1 MIKTIKKNAIMFI
14 SLLLVIVC
22 GFVYCSTDFL
32 RAKQTTEIQPVTR
45 NIEINKNG
53 VDYQSILDEFDD
65 ANLQTEGSL
74 TTFEGYKSINL
85 AELDGFDLVS
95 NSDVDDTEANVKYNF
110 SYDNETNIVTLSAQ
124 LKDEFGEIYV
134 DTITGAA
141 FINDDGE
148 IDAVMNVDGEGIL
161 LSEMQNAGM
170 IQNCG
175 WFSRFIKRV
184 VQVVAIAVA
193 VGVVVTAAVA
203 AAGAIV
209 SVAAAAAPAVVA
221 AGVGAVGAGASAGIA
236 AGAAINAGIAAAA
249 ITAGVGLG
257 WAIGETI
264 VEGINGSMTISHT
277 YTIGQEEV
285 DRTTKDLVKSIA
297 KTATI
302 TSLREMTRA
311 YHIAFAVCQKFSE
324 GGTTYSVGD
333 LYISKLSLTFD
344 EAYAVLYAAGFVNS
358 IESVTKNNDIID
370 AVKNILTNNSFG
382 ELIDLLKGYKKNGY
396 LAQRSLGIYAD
407 SVEAAATLAAVTGAW
422 IKDVNE
428 GFVAYGGTGGYYHFH
443 DINKTIHIWYGS
455 RIKWGH
461 LRDFLNT

>member
-22 GFVYCSTDFL
+22 GFVYCSADFL
-32 RAKQTTEIQPVTR
+32 HAKQTTEIQPVTR

-65 ANLQTEGSL
+65 ANLQTEGTL

-95 NSDVDDTEANVKYNF
+95 DSDVDDAETNVKYNF

-124 LKDEFGEIYV
+124 LKDEFGEIHV
-134 DTITGAA
+134 DTLTGAA

-175 WFSRFIKRV
+175 WFSRFIKKV
-184 VQVVAIAVA
+184 VKIVAVAVA
-193 VGVVVTAAVA
+193 VGVVVTTAVA
-203 AAGAIV
+203 TAGAIV
-209 SVAAAAAPAVVA
+209 SVVAAAAPAVVA

-264 VEGINGSMTISHT
+264 VEGINGSMTINHT
-277 YTIGQEEV
+277 YTIGEEKV
-285 DRTTKDLVKSIA
+285 DKATKDIVRIIA

-333 LYISKLSLTFD
+333 LYISKQALTFD
-344 EAYAVLYAAGFVNS
+344 EAYAVLYAAGFINS
-358 IESVTKNNDIID
+358 IEKLTSNNDIID
-370 AVKNILTNNSFG
+370 AIKDILANNPFG

-396 LAQRSLGIYAD
+396 LAQRALGIYAD
-407 SVEAAATLAAVTGAW
+407 SVEAAATLAVVTGAW
-422 IKDVNE
+422 INNGDTE
-428 GFVAYGGTGGYYHFH
+428 LFGYGGAGGYYHFH
-443 DINKTIHIWYGS
+443 NIERTIHIWYGS
-455 RIKWGH
+455 KIK
-461 LRDFLNT
+461 